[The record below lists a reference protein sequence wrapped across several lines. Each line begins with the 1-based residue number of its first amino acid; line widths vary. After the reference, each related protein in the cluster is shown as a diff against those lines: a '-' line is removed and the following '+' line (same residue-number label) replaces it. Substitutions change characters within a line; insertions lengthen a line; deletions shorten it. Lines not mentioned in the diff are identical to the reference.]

1 MMVAVG
7 LQYKKLDD
15 LTKEINIPVSQ
26 MLSLFNKCL
35 KKFYNYIDA
44 IINTECTQEKDKG
57 NKKFIMDNMI
67 YAD

>member
-1 MMVAVG
+1 
-7 LQYKKLDD
+7 
-15 LTKEINIPVSQ
+15 

-44 IINTECTQEKDKG
+44 IINSSSNQDKDNG
-57 NKKFIMDNMI
+57 NKKLMMDNMI

>member
-1 MMVAVG
+1 
-7 LQYKKLDD
+7 
-15 LTKEINIPVSQ
+15 